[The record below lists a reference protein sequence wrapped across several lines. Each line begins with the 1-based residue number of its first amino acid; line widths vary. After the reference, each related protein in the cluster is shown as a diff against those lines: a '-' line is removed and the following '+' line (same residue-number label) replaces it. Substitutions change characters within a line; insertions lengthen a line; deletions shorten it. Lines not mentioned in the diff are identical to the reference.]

1 MNILSRCLRSLPIA
15 FGLLAVGAAN
25 AAAIDFSVSL
35 ATPVIKAGKTQT
47 AFLKVGMTGFALP
60 AQGERP
66 PANVALVI
74 DKSGSMAGD
83 RIARA
88 KQAATMAV
96 HSLGANDIISVIAF
110 DNTVE
115 VVIPATRVTDQPLI
129 TRAIQGIQAAGGTGL
144 FAGVSKGAAEV
155 RKFIDKNRVN
165 RVILLSDGLANVGPS
180 SPAELGQLGA
190 ALGRQG
196 ISVTTIGLGTAYN
209 EDLMT
214 QLAGFSDG
222 NHAFVENARDLDRIF
237 QREFGDVASVVAQ
250 EVELTIR
257 LKHGIRP
264 VRILGREG
272 EMGRDTVRLRMNQL
286 YSQQEKYVV
295 VEVEVPPGKAGERLD
310 LASMDV
316 TYLNMQSRNQDKLSR
331 SVAVSFSESD
341 DAVAKATDKK
351 AMVAAVEQVANT
363 MSKQAL
369 DLRDQGKVEEAKK
382 LMEKNASYL
391 SSNRQVLGKDGEGL
405 RSMETDTRKQAE
417 SIGSGSGEN
426 WNVQRK
432 SMREYQYRIDNQQ
445 K

>member
-1 MNILSRCLRSLPIA
+1 MNILSHCLRYLSLA
-15 FGLLAVGAAN
+15 LGLLAAGAN
-25 AAAIDFSVSL
+25 AATIEFNASL
-35 ATPVIKAGKTQT
+35 ATPVIKAGRAQT
-47 AFLKVGMTGFALP
+47 AFLKVGMTGFTLP
-60 AQGERP
+60 SQDERP

-115 VVIPATRVTDQPLI
+115 VVIPATKVADKALI
-129 TRAIQGIQAAGGTGL
+129 ARAIQGIHASGGTGL

-155 RKFIDKNRVN
+155 RKFLDKNRVN
-165 RVILLSDGLANVGPS
+165 RVILLSDGQANIGPS

-196 ISVTTIGLGTAYN
+196 ISVTTIGLGRDYN

-214 QLAGFSDG
+214 QLAGYSDG
-222 NHAFVENARDLDRIF
+222 NHAFVDNARDLERIF

-264 VRILGREG
+264 LRILGREG
-272 EMGRDTVRLRMNQL
+272 EIANDVVRLRMNQL

-295 VEVEVPPGKAGERLD
+295 VEVEVPAGRAGERLD
-310 LASMDV
+310 LAAMDV
-316 TYLNMQSRNQDKLSR
+316 TYLNMQTRNQDKLSR
-331 SVAVSFSESD
+331 SVAVSFSNSE
-341 DAVAKATDKK
+341 DAVAKATDRK
-351 AMVAAVEQVANT
+351 AMVSAVEQVANS
-363 MSKQAL
+363 MSKEAVA
-369 DLRDQGKVEEAKK
+369 LRDQGKAEEAKK

-391 SSNRQVLGKDGEGL
+391 SKNRQELGKDGETL
-405 RSMETDTRKQAE
+405 RTIEADTKKQAE
-417 SIGSGSGEN
+417 SIDSRSGES
-426 WNVQRK
+426 WNLQRK
-432 SMREYQYRIDNQQ
+432 GMREFQYKIDNQQ

>member
-1 MNILSRCLRSLPIA
+1 MKILPNWMRCVSLA
-15 FGLLAVGAAN
+15 LGLCASGAN
-25 AAAIDFSVSL
+25 AATIDFNVSL
-35 ATPVIKAGKTQT
+35 ATPVIKAGRAQT

-60 AQGERP
+60 SQGDRP

-96 HSLGANDIISVIAF
+96 NSMGANDLISIIAF

-115 VVIPATRVTDQPLI
+115 VVIPATKVTDKPQI
-129 TRAIQGIQAAGGTGL
+129 ARAIQGIHASGGTGL

-155 RKFIDKNRVN
+155 RKFLDKNRVN
-165 RVILLSDGLANVGPS
+165 RVILLSDGQANIGPS

-196 ISVTTIGLGTAYN
+196 ISVTTIGLGTDYN

-214 QLAGFSDG
+214 QLSGFSDG
-222 NHAFVENARDLDRIF
+222 NHSFVENARDLERIF

-272 EMGRDTVRLRMNQL
+272 EISTDTVRLRMNQL
-286 YSQQEKYVV
+286 YSQQEKYVL
-295 VEVEVPPGKAGERLD
+295 VEVEIPAGRAGERLD
-310 LASMDV
+310 LASMDIRY
-316 TYLNMQSRNQDKLSR
+316 TNMQSRTQDKLSR
-331 SVAVSFSESD
+331 SLAVSFSNSD
-341 DAVAKATDKK
+341 EVVARATDKK
-351 AMVAAVEQVANT
+351 AMVSAVEQVANT
-363 MSKQAL
+363 KNKQAVT
-369 DLRDQGKVEEAKK
+369 LRDQGKMEEAKK
-382 LMEKNASYL
+382 LMDETASFL
-391 SSNRQVLGKDGEGL
+391 SSNRQVLGGKDGEGL
-405 RSMETDTRKQAE
+405 KQMEAETRKQAE
-417 SIGSGSGEN
+417 TIDRGDN

-432 SMREYQYRIDNQQ
+432 GMREFQYKIDNQQ